1 MCRNDVSCYFTDQNE
16 LVNSFQIYKDVRYL
30 FLNTL
35 VEPTSTRE
43 FCALKSLLCPLAWC
57 WWRCTKRL
65 HICNVSWEKSGYVYC
80 GYHNDEKFP
89 RMFTNEMKRDLHS
102 WQFFASALPDSAWVQ
117 HRKSSTGRWDGEI
130 WLAQKTKRK
139 HAHAKKILCHHQKIL
154 GV

>member
-16 LVNSFQIYKDVRYL
+16 LVNNFQIYKDVRYL

-57 WWRCTKRL
+57 WRRCTKRL

-89 RMFTNEMKRDLHS
+89 RMFSNEMKWDLHS
-102 WQFFASALPDSAWVQ
+102 WQFFASALPVLNSKLRVGPTPEVLDWSL
-117 HRKSSTGRWDGEI
+117 GRRNLIGSEDET
-130 WLAQKTKRK
+130 KTC
-139 HAHAKKILCHHQKIL
+139 AC
-154 GV
+154 